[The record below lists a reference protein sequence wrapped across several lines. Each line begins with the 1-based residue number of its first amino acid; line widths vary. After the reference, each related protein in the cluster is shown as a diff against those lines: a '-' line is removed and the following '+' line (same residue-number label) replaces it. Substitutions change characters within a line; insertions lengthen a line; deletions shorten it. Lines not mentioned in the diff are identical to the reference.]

1 MEIKILEEKARRL
14 VFELNSDHGFC
25 NALKHALQNTK
36 GITVATYAIDHPL
49 IGKPKFT
56 IETDTSIEPRD
67 AVKKAVEK
75 LKKEATDFKKEISKI
90 K

>member
-25 NALKHALQNTK
+25 SALKHALIETK
-36 GITVATYAIDHPL
+36 GVTVATYSIDHPL
-49 IGKPKFT
+49 IGKPRFT
-56 IETDTSIEPRD
+56 VETDTTVEPRE
-67 AVKKAVEK
+67 AIKKAVEK
-75 LKKEATDFKKEISKI
+75 LKKEAVDFKKEISKI

>member
-14 VFELNSDHGFC
+14 VFEVNSDHGFC
-25 NALKHALQNTK
+25 NALKHALLDVK
-36 GITVATYAIDHPL
+36 GVTIATYLIDHPL
-49 IGKPKFT
+49 IGRPKFI
-56 IETDTSIEPRD
+56 IETDTSVEPRD

-75 LKKEATDFKKEISKI
+75 LKKEATDFKKEINKI